1 MVKHTARGTFEI
13 ELKPGSS
20 ELEGT
25 VNGFDFTKT
34 FRGDLQGDGIG
45 VMLSSGDPQKG
56 AAGYVAIEMV
66 NGQLGDHR
74 GRFALQQLAPIHNGS
89 QTLHYE
95 VVPGPGSGSQ
105 EGITGTFVLTIESD
119 GTHRYELEYEL

>member
-1 MVKHTARGTFEI
+1 VAAGHQKTRW
-13 ELKPGSS
+13 LPGPS

-25 VNGFDFTKT
+25 VNRFDFTKT
-34 FRGDLQGDGIG
+34 FRGDLQGDGVG

-74 GRFALQQLAPIHNGS
+74 GRFALQQCNNSP
-89 QTLHYE
+89 
-95 VVPGPGSGSQ
+95 
-105 EGITGTFVLTIESD
+105 
-119 GTHRYELEYEL
+119 